1 MCLIVN
7 VFKVI
12 CHFDTQLGLMMH
24 SFPGDWD
31 VSVMHLNLLSINQEV
46 TFLCEMAIKTPVD
59 CVILLTLRV
68 TGSVALLWSNISFPK
83 LKLTT
88 LLLFNPWTSITLK
101 YRWTGSFVMPPRT
114 NCNEFIP
121 ATVSF
126 FFFFI
131 LLPYKI
137 GMYSP
142 VLEKTF

>member
-12 CHFDTQLGLMMH
+12 CHFDTHSGLMMH
-24 SFPGDWD
+24 SLPGDWD
-31 VSVMHLNLLSINQEV
+31 VSVMHLNPLSINQEV

-68 TGSVALLWSNISFPK
+68 TGSVALLRSNISFPK

-88 LLLFNPWTSITLK
+88 LVLFNPRTSITLK
-101 YRWTGSFVMPPRT
+101 YRWTGSFVMLPRT
-114 NCNEFIP
+114 NCNKFIP
-121 ATVSF
+121 ATVWV
-126 FFFFI
+126 FFFI

>member
-12 CHFDTQLGLMMH
+12 CHFDTHSGLMMH
-24 SFPGDWD
+24 SLPGDWD
-31 VSVMHLNLLSINQEV
+31 VSVMHLNPLSINQEV

-68 TGSVALLWSNISFPK
+68 TGSVALLRSNISFPT
-83 LKLTT
+83 LKRTT
-88 LLLFNPWTSITLK
+88 LVLFNPRTSITLK
-101 YRWTGSFVMPPRT
+101 YRWTGSVVMLPRT

-121 ATVSF
+121 ATVWG
-126 FFFFI
+126 FFFI